1 MPKPVKS
8 PQAKASRRELIL
20 HDIFLIA
27 LMATLA
33 GCGLIYEYLMA
44 HYAGRVLG
52 ALESTLYAMIGIM
65 IVAMGLGALLAKW
78 FRCPFKS
85 FAWLEWAIA
94 SLGAT
99 ALIIISLA
107 TTLAF
112 TFPLFL
118 QEIYGLH
125 PSITT
130 DGKVVQG
137 LATLAKV
144 TPFVIGALLG
154 LMIGMEIPLIARIRE
169 HIHGQHLEHNLGTIY
184 GADYIGAGIGAA
196 IWVLFCLQLPVL
208 VAALST
214 ALVNALIGTAFLLK
228 YRHYLPQ
235 KKLLWT
241 AHIALFAVLALL
253 AGGGVAWM
261 DNMHR
266 ALFKDEILYTK
277 ITPYQHLTITERIL
291 GAGLPKI
298 TSLYINGRLQFSSN
312 DELIYHSYLTTPPLL
327 ASARQE
333 NILIIGGGDGL
344 ALRDVLTWEPTAVTL
359 IDLDGDMISLFSGK
373 DPQAPLSVSQRLL
386 SLNASAFNDQRVTL
400 IAGDAFVEVEN
411 LLSKGQHFDTI
422 IVDLPD
428 PSHPDINKVYSAF
441 FYVRLKELLSA
452 DGAIGIQSTSPFH
465 TKQAFVSIGKTLQ
478 AAGFNTEQ
486 YHTNVPTFGEWGWT
500 IGTLRGGSASQRIAA
515 SRRFDKQATSTNT
528 ADASTVNRATNWL
541 SKQQILAAFVF
552 SPRYFEGSESIKI
565 NTLGSHQLYQYHQ
578 RAWKQHDGA
587 FFPGENIFD

>member
-1 MPKPVKS
+1 MGTTPSQQPRK
-8 PQAKASRRELIL
+8 SRRELIC

-27 LMATLA
+27 VMATLA

-44 HYAGRVLG
+44 HYAGRVIG
-52 ALESTLYAMIGIM
+52 ALESTLYAMIGLM

-78 FRCPFKS
+78 FRCPFKA
-85 FAWLEWAIA
+85 FAWLEWGIA

-99 ALIIISLA
+99 ALIIISLSIS
-107 TTLAF
+107 LAF
-112 TFPLFL
+112 SFPAYL
-118 QEIYGLH
+118 QDIYGLH

-130 DGKVVQG
+130 DGQVVQG
-137 LATLAKV
+137 LAKIAKA

-169 HIHGQHLEHNLGTIY
+169 QLHGQHLEHNLGTIY

-214 ALVNALIGTAFLLK
+214 ALVNALIGIAFLIK
-228 YRHYLPQ
+228 YSVHLPQ
-235 KKLLWT
+235 RKALWLAHVSLL
-241 AHIALFAVLALL
+241 VLLAAL
-253 AGGGVAWM
+253 AGGGAIWM

-266 ALFKDEILYTK
+266 ALFKDKVLYTK
-277 ITPYQHLTITERIL
+277 ITPYQHLTLTERII

-312 DELIYHSYLTTPPLL
+312 DELIYHSYLTVPPLL
-327 ASARQE
+327 ASARQDK
-333 NILIIGGGDGL
+333 ILVIGGGDGL
-344 ALRDVLTWEPTAVTL
+344 ALRDIMRWQPEAVTL
-359 IDLDGDMISLFSGK
+359 IDLDGEMISLFSGD
-373 DPQAPLSVSQRLL
+373 DPEAPPAISARLL
-386 SLNASAFNDQRVTL
+386 QLNGAAFRDKRVEV
-400 IAGDAFVEVEN
+400 IVGDAFVEVEA
-411 LLSKGQHFDTI
+411 LLSAGRHFDTI

-428 PSHPDINKVYSAF
+428 PSHPDINKVYSTF
-441 FYVRLKELLSA
+441 FYLRLKQLLSA

-465 TKQAFVSIGKTLQ
+465 TQQAFISIGKTLQ
-478 AAGFNTEQ
+478 AAGFTSEQ
-486 YHTNVPTFGEWGWT
+486 YHANVPTFGEWGWT

-515 SRRFDKQATSTNT
+515 SKTLNDESLKRLS
-528 ADASTVNRATNWL
+528 NWV
-541 SKQQILAAFVF
+541 SKPQILAAFVF
-552 SPRYFEGSESIKI
+552 SPRYFVDAEHIKI

-587 FFPGENIFD
+587 FFPDKNPFD